1 MSDKT
6 IPDFSFEI
14 NASNNYHHIAG
25 IDEAGRGP
33 IAGPVVAA
41 AVVFDSFDIEF
52 IGINDS
58 KKLNE
63 KQRNVLYDEI
73 ISKSLSYGIGIVDN
87 HEIDDINILNATMKA
102 MKIAIDNL
110 SLAPDFLLVDGNY
123 FVHKE
128 YKYQTIVKGDS
139 KSISIAAAS
148 ILAKVTR
155 DRIMEGEIHSQYPLY
170 SFDKHKGYGTK
181 QHYRAI
187 ELFGTCEYHR
197 MSFLKKLSYPVQGEL
212 FS

>member
-1 MSDKT
+1 MSNKT
-6 IPDFSFEI
+6 LPDFSYELDAADKYKF
-14 NASNNYHHIAG
+14 IAG

-41 AVVFDSFDIEF
+41 AVIFDSFDLQLN
-52 IGINDS
+52 GINDS

-63 KQRNVLYDEI
+63 KQRNTLYDDI
-73 ISKSLSYGIGIVDN
+73 ISKSLCYGIGIVDN
-87 HEIDDINILNATMKA
+87 HEIDEINILKATMKA
-102 MKIAIDNL
+102 MKAAIDNL
-110 SLAPDFLLVDGNY
+110 SISPDFVLVDGNY
-123 FVHKE
+123 FIHKE
-128 YKYQTIVKGDS
+128 YNHQTIVKGDS

-155 DRIMEGEIHSQYPLY
+155 DRIMEGEIHNQFPVY

-187 ELFGTCEYHR
+187 ELFGTCKYHR
-197 MSFLKKLSYPVQGEL
+197 MSFLKKLSYPIQDEL
-212 FS
+212 FR